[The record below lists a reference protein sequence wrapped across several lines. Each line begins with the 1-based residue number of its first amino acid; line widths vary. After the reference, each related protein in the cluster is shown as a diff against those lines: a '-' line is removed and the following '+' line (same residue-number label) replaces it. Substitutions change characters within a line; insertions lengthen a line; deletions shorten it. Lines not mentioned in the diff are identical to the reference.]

1 VTASAEAVA
10 AAAAACPGVVRLASG
25 SPVEVATYLPGQ
37 RVHGVRIRDGVVEV
51 HIVATLG
58 QNLPELAET
67 VRAAVERA
75 APDHTVDV
83 YVDDLDVPT
92 DDAEPA
98 DASTDDVATGAA
110 ATGEPQPAGASTRAA
125 EPADA
130 TSADRVPS

>member
-1 VTASAEAVA
+1 MTASAEAVA

-67 VRAAVERA
+67 VRAAVEGA

-98 DASTDDVATGAA
+98 DATTGDES
-110 ATGEPQPAGASTRAA
+110 TGEPQPADTSRRAA

-130 TSADRVPS
+130 ASADRVMS